1 MTSVVAA
8 TSSRPTQRRRS
19 AFSTMLPPK
28 ASKDAASS
36 DGGVSAAL
44 CCVIARWRGGIVL
57 SAATAGSHRCSFMLD
72 VSLGVIE
79 NLYVSLSHVTL
90 AKKRRAELA

>member
-1 MTSVVAA
+1 
-8 TSSRPTQRRRS
+8 
-19 AFSTMLPPK
+19 MLPPK

-79 NLYVSLSHVTL
+79 NLYVSLSHVYTHHY
-90 AKKRRAELA
+90 AELGLPSVLQAASFTIALGGRRSIPST